1 MILLSCFVDFLTWM
15 VAHEASKPVQGF
27 SSCWHCFNGV
37 VFLIFI
43 FNFNFRVL
51 FGSLF
56 GLIYY
61 CDYWCRRERMFF
73 SSVIVKRHEPNVV
86 ETEDGVTII
95 IRGFINSSR
104 TSQNGFPSDVGY
116 PFSSWFHFTL
126 LYLYWLVCTILKL
139 ILNIFSFFSSMVRKY
154 YFEILIFNQ
163 NWVVFKMLCFD
174 TLK

>member
-1 MILLSCFVDFLTWM
+1 M
-15 VAHEASKPVQGF
+15 VAHEASKPVQGL

-37 VFLIFI
+37 IFLIFI
-43 FNFNFRVL
+43 FNFSFMFL
-51 FGSLF
+51 IGSLF

-61 CDYWCRRERMFF
+61 CDNWYRRERMFF

-116 PFSSWFHFTL
+116 PFSS
-126 LYLYWLVCTILKL
+126 
-139 ILNIFSFFSSMVRKY
+139 
-154 YFEILIFNQ
+154 
-163 NWVVFKMLCFD
+163 
-174 TLK
+174 